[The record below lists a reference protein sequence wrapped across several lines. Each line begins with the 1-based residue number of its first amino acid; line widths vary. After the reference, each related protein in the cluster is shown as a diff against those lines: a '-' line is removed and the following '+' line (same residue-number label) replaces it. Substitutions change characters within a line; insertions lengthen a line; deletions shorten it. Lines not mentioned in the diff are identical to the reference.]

1 LQNEFDAFFLGRLS
15 KYPPILQAC
24 IPPLIVL
31 SEDKAYM
38 RDIFCILLYSMTQS
52 LTEMD
57 KTSRVDETLLYV
69 YRWGSECVDGFLPT
83 LFLDHSRAGQYGVY
97 DGSYAVLAKQIARVI
112 CAT

>member
-38 RDIFCILLYSMTQS
+38 MDIFRILLYSMTQS
-52 LTEMD
+52 LTEME
-57 KTSRVDETLLYV
+57 KTTRVDKTLLYM
-69 YRWGSECVDGFLPT
+69 YRWVPDCVDGFLST
-83 LFLDHSRAGQYGVY
+83 LFLDHSRAGQYGVH
-97 DGSYAVLAKQIARVI
+97 DGSYVVLAKQIARVI